1 MQLRMTISEIERLIG
16 AAFGPA
22 QQWFHIEDLQPGFLR
37 TRLLFQKWMLRP
49 GDVISGPAL
58 FNAADLAMYALI
70 LGHQGPALMAATA
83 DLSIRF
89 LNRGQP
95 GDIIA
100 EATLLKLGKRLA
112 VIEVRLACGD
122 DPTPVAHVMGSYSI
136 PAQAR
141 VAQVACD
148 A

>member
-1 MQLRMTISEIERLIG
+1 MQLKMTILEIERLIS
-16 AAFGPA
+16 AAFGPG
-22 QQWFHIEDLQPGFLR
+22 QQWFQIEELRPGFLR
-37 TRLLFQKWMLRP
+37 TRMLFQKWMLRP
-49 GDVISGPAL
+49 GNVVSGPAL
-58 FNAADLAMYALI
+58 FNTADLAMYALI
-70 LGHQGPALMAATA
+70 LAHQGPVLMAATA

-95 GDIIA
+95 ADIIA
-100 EATLLKLGKRLA
+100 EATLLKLGSRLA

-141 VAQVACD
+141 ASQVSCGA
-148 A
+148 

>member
-1 MQLRMTISEIERLIG
+1 MQLRMTVPEIERLIG

-22 QQWFHIEDLQPGFLR
+22 QQWFQIEELRPGCLR
-37 TRLLFQKWMLRP
+37 TRMLFQKWMLRP
-49 GDVISGPAL
+49 GNVISGPAL

-95 GDIIA
+95 ADIIA
-100 EATLLKLGKRLA
+100 EATLLKLGSRLA
-112 VIEVRLACGD
+112 VIEVRLTCGE

-136 PAQAR
+136 PRQA
-141 VAQVACD
+141 VAAHM
-148 A
+148 ASSA